1 MKYIAW
7 PGAFLIFALVFIF
20 VFKKAI
26 FSLLMKIQRISKDGI
41 QTNNVIQTQKD
52 VEKKPSADELMKA
65 FDSIVLLDV
74 ETAIKK
80 DLENRQLGNKEAIDI
95 LSRHLAATQLA
106 LRFENINASIYG
118 SQINLLKYLNSRV
131 PDGETAENIKSYFYD
146 SAAILY
152 PNLYN
157 HYPFEAYLYFLTS
170 RTLII
175 GTGNIYNITNLG
187 RDFLIYLVQTGKS
200 EARAY

>member
-7 PGAFLIFALVFIF
+7 PGAFLILGLVFIF

-26 FSLLMKIQRISKDGI
+26 FSLLMKIEKISKDGI
-41 QTNNVIQTQKD
+41 QTGNIIQTQ
-52 VEKKPSADELMKA
+52 EEIKKTTSADELMKS
-65 FDSIVLLDV
+65 FDSIVLLDF

-80 DLENRQLGNKEAIDI
+80 DLEIRNLDDKKAIII

-106 LRFENINASIYG
+106 LRFEQIYISIWG
-118 SQINLLKYLNSRV
+118 SQINLLKHLNTRAPRGDTKESIKSIFY
-131 PDGETAENIKSYFYD
+131 DTAEM
-146 SAAILY
+146 LY
-152 PNLYN
+152 PEVYNLYT
-157 HYPFEAYLYFLTS
+157 FEAYIDFLIS
-170 RTLII
+170 NTLVLED
-175 GTGNIYNITNLG
+175 NNMFKITNLG